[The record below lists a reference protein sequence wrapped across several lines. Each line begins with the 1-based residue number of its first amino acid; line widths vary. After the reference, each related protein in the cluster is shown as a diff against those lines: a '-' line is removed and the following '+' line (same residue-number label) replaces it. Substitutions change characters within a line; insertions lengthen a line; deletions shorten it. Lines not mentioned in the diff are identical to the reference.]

1 MKRIFQHIIF
11 AVTLSVAFFSLHSCR
26 EEKLIDEADLAEI
39 YAEMLITDQ
48 WINSTPV
55 LRVTA
60 DTSKVYEP
68 ILKKY
73 GYTSADYLRSI
84 EHYLNDPDNY
94 ADIMNATIKILDKKL
109 AQLHMKKEGL
119 DEEKVREQYL
129 QKLAKEI
136 NFTQA
141 AIYVDIFNDELYG
154 QADSLAVLWDS
165 LALCYTIRPAKR
177 TEKLPSADTLEVA
190 DSIPQ
195 PDTLDVLK
203 TLPVLDTIPKLDTT
217 KKVIKPTDIRPQGLK
232 PIGVVKP
239 AQKMKTIDTLARL

>member
-1 MKRIFQHIIF
+1 M
-11 AVTLSVAFFSLHSCR
+11 VFFSLHSCKG
-26 EEKLIDEADLAEI
+26 EKLIDEADLAEI

-48 WINSTPV
+48 WINATPG
-55 LRVTA
+55 LRTTA
-60 DTSKVYEP
+60 DTSLVYEP

-73 GYTSADYLRSI
+73 GYTSADYLRSV
-84 EHYLNDPDNY
+84 EYYLNDPDNY
-94 ADIMNATIKILDKKL
+94 ADIMTATVKILDKKL
-109 AQLHMKKEGL
+109 AQLQLKKEGL
-119 DEEKVREQYL
+119 DEVKAREQYL

-136 NFTQA
+136 NFTAA
-141 AIYVDIFNDELYG
+141 AIYVDLFKDELYG

-165 LALCYTIRPAKR
+165 LALCYTVRPAKR
-177 TEKLPSADTLEVA
+177 MEILSSTDSLHVA

-203 TLPVLDTIPKLDTT
+203 DLPVLDTIQKLDTA
-217 KKVIKPTDIRPQGLK
+217 KKVVKPTGLRPQGLK